1 MRPPSHSFA
10 CWLAWPRLGTV
21 FKKAWSLIGIGF
33 SLAVI
38 ALASVNLVMDFD
50 FIERGAGLRAL
61 K

>member
-1 MRPPSHSFA
+1 M
-10 CWLAWPRLGTV
+10 
-21 FKKAWSLIGIGF
+21 FKKAWSLIGTGF